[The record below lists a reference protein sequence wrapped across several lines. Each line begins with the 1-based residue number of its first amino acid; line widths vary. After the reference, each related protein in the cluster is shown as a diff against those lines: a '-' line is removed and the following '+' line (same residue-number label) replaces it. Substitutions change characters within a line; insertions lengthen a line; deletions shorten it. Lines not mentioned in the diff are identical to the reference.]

1 MRLLVTGGRGF
12 RDRRFAWA
20 KLDRIHGERG
30 ITLLIEGGATGW
42 DRLCR
47 AWAIANDVPY
57 VTEEPRWDDLS
68 VPNVV
73 VRVRKDGTRYNAAA
87 GGARNQRMIDLH
99 SPDACL
105 RGPGGEG
112 TADCAGRCER
122 AGVPVWTPRY
132 DGGSR

>member
-12 RDRRFAWA
+12 RDRRYAWA

-57 VTEEPRWDDLS
+57 VTED
-68 VPNVV
+68 
-73 VRVRKDGTRYNAAA
+73 AAA
-87 GGARNQRMIDLH
+87 GGERNQRMIDLH

-105 RGPGGEG
+105 RGPGGAG

-122 AGVPVWTPRY
+122 AGIAVWTPRY